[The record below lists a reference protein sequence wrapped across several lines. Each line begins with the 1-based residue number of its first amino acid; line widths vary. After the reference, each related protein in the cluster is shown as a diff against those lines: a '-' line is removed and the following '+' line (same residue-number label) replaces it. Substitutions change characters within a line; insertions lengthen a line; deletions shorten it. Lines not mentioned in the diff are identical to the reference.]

1 MLILKVLRWVL
12 RILTWFLDFGI
23 LIFRFSM
30 LELVKV
36 EISKFSSL
44 KLFELSWFEYENNPD
59 NGVLNKGQGVISQ
72 SRDLDFWTL
81 RHQISKNGNFRFK
94 ILNASRDMVDAKM
107 ARTLRKISWKWA
119 KKPKTWKKDSF
130 FVEKWM
136 YEGVYTKYAFWSRKW
151 GPKWNILGP
160 WPFFGPFG
168 AFLGVFLHLPLT
180 LPGLWVD
187 RDFNFML

>member
-1 MLILKVLRWVL
+1 MKLQDSDFRIQRPQNGIGWNFQLNPEGLHFRLHELFTWILRFRNLDFRIQWSRNGLGGNFQLNLSMLILKVLRWVL

-72 SRDLDFWTL
+72 FRDLDFWTL

-107 ARTLRKISWKWA
+107 ARTLRKIS
-119 KKPKTWKKDSF
+119 
-130 FVEKWM
+130 
-136 YEGVYTKYAFWSRKW
+136 
-151 GPKWNILGP
+151 
-160 WPFFGPFG
+160 
-168 AFLGVFLHLPLT
+168 
-180 LPGLWVD
+180 
-187 RDFNFML
+187 

>member
-1 MLILKVLRWVL
+1 MKLQDSDFRIQWPRNGLGWNFQLNPEWLHFWLHELFTWILRFRDLDFRIQRSRNGLGGNFQLNLSMLILKVLRWVL

-23 LIFRFSM
+23 LIFKFSM

-107 ARTLRKISWKWA
+107 ARTLRKIS
-119 KKPKTWKKDSF
+119 
-130 FVEKWM
+130 
-136 YEGVYTKYAFWSRKW
+136 
-151 GPKWNILGP
+151 
-160 WPFFGPFG
+160 
-168 AFLGVFLHLPLT
+168 
-180 LPGLWVD
+180 
-187 RDFNFML
+187 

>member
-107 ARTLRKISWKWA
+107 ARILRKISWKWA

-130 FVEKWM
+130 LLKNGCMKGCIQSMHFDLEN
-136 YEGVYTKYAFWSRKW
+136 GVQNEIFWVLDPFSAL
-151 GPKWNILGP
+151 LGL
-160 WPFFGPFG
+160 F
-168 AFLGVFLHLPLT
+168 
-180 LPGLWVD
+180 
-187 RDFNFML
+187 

>member
-107 ARTLRKISWKWA
+107 ARNLRKISWKWA

-130 FVEKWM
+130 FVEKMDVWRVAYKVCISISKM
-136 YEGVYTKYAFWSRKW
+136 GSKMKYFGSLTLFRPSW
-151 GPKWNILGP
+151 GS
-160 WPFFGPFG
+160 FR
-168 AFLGVFLHLPLT
+168 GVFAFAPHPSRIM
-180 LPGLWVD
+180 GGS
-187 RDFNFML
+187 RF